1 MVLIAVVAD
10 GISDKQSLVGRA
22 SGKVGVSQ
30 DKENISQLQV
40 DEQAVWLIVQQ
51 VEEFRKC
58 EQELSKIFVLNLE
71 AICELVNS
79 IHELISDD
87 NTNLGVLLIGLSI
100 AHVVPCVPIHRL
112 VYNFGDHLINMVLQ
126 GPTDFVRDLCC
137 ACRRLLRRNWTFCHR
152 FCHRSL
158 WQIAGD
164 LVVGESGIEPGQ
176 GVVDALNRSLVL
188 VHDFAC
194 SLVRLVLVRTICRSV
209 FFA

>member
-10 GISDKQSLVGRA
+10 GISEKQSLVGRA

-30 DKENISQLQV
+30 EKVSRSQLQV

-112 VYNFGDHLINMVLQ
+112 VNNFGDHLINMVL
-126 GPTDFVRDLCC
+126 
-137 ACRRLLRRNWTFCHR
+137 
-152 FCHRSL
+152 
-158 WQIAGD
+158 
-164 LVVGESGIEPGQ
+164 
-176 GVVDALNRSLVL
+176 
-188 VHDFAC
+188 
-194 SLVRLVLVRTICRSV
+194 
-209 FFA
+209 